1 MKLEDRLRSA
11 NQEKWIDS
19 IFDLMIRYENIYNR
33 MIIIRYLNI
42 FSKKIINVDIKKI
55 NILVTSNNKEKIIL
69 ARAILENEK
78 LKNE

>member
-1 MKLEDRLRSA
+1 
-11 NQEKWIDS
+11 
-19 IFDLMIRYENIYNR
+19 MIRYENIYNR